1 MKRSGVR
8 TLALAAAM
16 LVLTGCAKISLYS
29 QLSEQ
34 QANEIIAL
42 LLGAQI
48 DADKELAEDKTWIVN
63 VSKSNLPRAVDLLR
77 GYGYPH
83 EQYQSFGEVFK
94 KDSFVSSPLEERARF
109 LFALSQELS
118 RTVSQID
125 GVIIARVHVAVPE
138 RDPLSDQVR
147 PSSASVF
154 IKHRTDA
161 QMQNHVAAIKALV
174 VNSIEGLPY
183 DNVTVTLFA
192 ADPFPFA
199 AEKAARTATMGFG
212 LVGNP
217 WFVPSMTA
225 SGIILLIGALFSAW
239 NRKGGLREFAAAW
252 RNRSPQQAGAAGAG
266 TNSGAGYGDR
276 GNARDGGLA
285 AMLGGSNTSSPGSGG
300 ASGGPSGPGGAPS
313 RDDTIIRG
321 DPRNRS

>member
-1 MKRSGVR
+1 MNRWKQLVK
-8 TLALAAAM
+8 AAAVTAAV
-16 LVLTGCAKISLYS
+16 LVLSGCAKISLYS

-34 QANEIIAL
+34 QANEIVAL

-48 DADKELAEDKTWIVN
+48 DADKEQADDKSWIVN

-109 LFALSQELS
+109 LYALSQELS

-138 RDPLSDQVR
+138 RDPLSDQAR

-154 IKHRTDA
+154 IKHRPDA

-192 ADPFPFA
+192 ADPWPFA
-199 AEKAARTATMGFG
+199 AEKGTRTATMG

-217 WFVPSMTA
+217 WFVPSMSA
-225 SGIILLIGALFSAW
+225 SGVILLLGGLFSAW
-239 NRKGGLREFAAAW
+239 NRKGGLREFFAAL
-252 RNRSPQQAGAAGAG
+252 RNRVPPGAVQRTGVYSASEPDYARAS
-266 TNSGAGYGDR
+266 TF
-276 GNARDGGLA
+276 GNAPGQASAGGRASATRA
-285 AMLGGSNTSSPGSGG
+285 AD
-300 ASGGPSGPGGAPS
+300 ASDVTLHRGP
-313 RDDTIIRG
+313 
-321 DPRNRS
+321 